1 MHSGCT
7 LPKELS
13 EDKCICLLCKEQPP
27 VTQPHT
33 AEIQTRESPEDTAGQ
48 VDLMTIQADAVM
60 TTEEHM
66 DVPEVTPRHKGLV
79 EPDQIEASAN
89 TETPMDLGKC
99 KWDRPKKKIV
109 NECFLVYLCRRE
121 DSLKICLL

>member
-13 EDKCICLLCKEQPP
+13 EDKCICLHCKEQLP

-33 AEIQTRESPEDTAGQ
+33 AEIQTREAPEDTAGQ
-48 VDLMTIQADAVM
+48 VDLIEMTIQTDAAM

-66 DVPEVTPRHKGLV
+66 DVPEVTPRHKGLA
-79 EPDQIEASAN
+79 ETDQIEASSN
-89 TETPMDLGKC
+89 TETPMDLGKS
-99 KWDRPKKKIV
+99 KWD
-109 NECFLVYLCRRE
+109 
-121 DSLKICLL
+121 